1 MVVFLQS
8 ILKDNINI
16 YVKDIKSITTQLQFL
31 NNFFIIYIYM
41 GYSNGTSKAE
51 KRDEEIKLHH
61 KVFCEN
67 WYKIDHDPIT
77 I

>member
-1 MVVFLQS
+1 
-8 ILKDNINI
+8 
-16 YVKDIKSITTQLQFL
+16 
-31 NNFFIIYIYM
+31 M

-51 KRDEEIKLHH
+51 KCDEEIKLHH